1 MLNIMGLYRVAIK
14 TCAFLKI
21 YYNQNIMDMGTFVGA
36 WTVIKNNEKNKK
48 NNPKT
53 YPIEHSIILWLLFG
67 GIFAYIPVIY
77 FTFSKK
83 HKWHL

>member
-1 MLNIMGLYRVAIK
+1 
-14 TCAFLKI
+14 
-21 YYNQNIMDMGTFVGA
+21 MDIGTFIGA
-36 WTVIKNNEKNKK
+36 WTTIKNNGEKKK

>member
-1 MLNIMGLYRVAIK
+1 
-14 TCAFLKI
+14 
-21 YYNQNIMDMGTFVGA
+21 MDMGTFVGA
-36 WTVIKNNEKNKK
+36 WTVIKNNGEKKK
-48 NNPKT
+48 NNPKA
-53 YPIEHSIILWLLFG
+53 YPIEHSIILWFLFG

>member
-1 MLNIMGLYRVAIK
+1 MNLDIPVL
-14 TCAFLKI
+14 
-21 YYNQNIMDMGTFVGA
+21 VGA
-36 WTVIKNNEKNKK
+36 LTAIKNNQNKTEPSK
-48 NNPKT
+48 PKT
-53 YPIEHSIILWLLFG
+53 YPIGHSIILWLLFG

>member
-1 MLNIMGLYRVAIK
+1 
-14 TCAFLKI
+14 
-21 YYNQNIMDMGTFVGA
+21 MDMGTFIGA
-36 WTVIKNNEKNKK
+36 WTVIQNNEKNKK
-48 NNPKT
+48 KDSPKT

>member
-1 MLNIMGLYRVAIK
+1 
-14 TCAFLKI
+14 
-21 YYNQNIMDMGTFVGA
+21 MDIGTFIGA
-36 WTVIKNNEKNKK
+36 WTAIKNNGEKKK

-77 FTFSKK
+77 FTLSKK

>member
-1 MLNIMGLYRVAIK
+1 
-14 TCAFLKI
+14 
-21 YYNQNIMDMGTFVGA
+21 MDIGTFIGA
-36 WTVIKNNEKNKK
+36 WTAIKNNGEKKK

>member
-1 MLNIMGLYRVAIK
+1 
-14 TCAFLKI
+14 
-21 YYNQNIMDMGTFVGA
+21 MGTFVGA
-36 WTVIKNNEKNKK
+36 WTVIKNNGEKKK
-48 NNPKT
+48 NNPKA
-53 YPIEHSIILWLLFG
+53 YPIEHSIILWSLFG

>member
-1 MLNIMGLYRVAIK
+1 
-14 TCAFLKI
+14 
-21 YYNQNIMDMGTFVGA
+21 MDIGTFIGA
-36 WTVIKNNEKNKK
+36 WTAIKNNGEKKK

-77 FTFSKK
+77 FTFSKT
-83 HKWHL
+83 

>member
-1 MLNIMGLYRVAIK
+1 
-14 TCAFLKI
+14 
-21 YYNQNIMDMGTFVGA
+21 MDIGTFIGA
-36 WTVIKNNEKNKK
+36 WTAIKNNGEKKK
-48 NNPKT
+48 NNPKA